1 MRRLGMS
8 IFGPIWRSTAAAVLC
23 LVFGLANGS
32 AGAEERWEHI
42 GDMEATASKPPG
54 QLSLN
59 LDSLRRRAGHYE
71 IWERIV
77 YVDDPLWRPKPGVE
91 LPAEHRTLWAVR
103 CRAGE
108 LAKITEGDAGS
119 LEPRAEQLRFYSP
132 LPYSAGGAVIEIVCR
147 EARRLAAAKKAAPAD
162 GAGQEP
168 AGEKAPPAR
177 GLEQP
182 PSISDLDN
190 LDDDVD

>member
-1 MRRLGMS
+1 MGGPGLLTFGQIRRL
-8 IFGPIWRSTAAAVLC
+8 TAAA
-23 LVFGLANGS
+23 LVGLGLLTAS

-42 GDMEATASKPPG
+42 GDLEPTASKPPG

-71 IWERIV
+71 IWERTV
-77 YVDDPLWRPKPGVE
+77 FLPDPRWRPEAGSEPPGE
-91 LPAEHRTLWAVR
+91 QRTLWAVR

-108 LAKITEGDAGS
+108 LAKITEGEAGS
-119 LEPRAEQLRFYSP
+119 LEPRAERLRFYSP
-132 LPYSAGGAVIEIVCR
+132 LPYSAGGAVIEIACR
-147 EARRLAAAKKAAPAD
+147 EARRLAAEKKPALEAD
-162 GAGQEP
+162 ELVGD
-168 AGEKAPPAR
+168 KPPVSR

-190 LDDDVD
+190 LDDDVE

>member
-1 MRRLGMS
+1 MGGPRMS
-8 IFGPIWRSTAAAVLC
+8 IFGQIRRLTARAALS
-23 LVFGLANGS
+23 LGLGLLAGS

-42 GDMEATASKPPG
+42 GDLEATASKPQG
-54 QLSLN
+54 ALSLN

-77 YVDDPLWRPKPGVE
+77 YAADPYPRRRPDAADEPPG
-91 LPAEHRTLWAVR
+91 EHRTLWAVR

-132 LPYSAGGAVIEIVCR
+132 LPYSAGGAVIEITCR
-147 EARRLAAAKKAAPAD
+147 EARRLAAEKKQAPSDEAV
-162 GAGQEP
+162 
-168 AGEKAPPAR
+168 GEKPPVAR

-190 LDDDVD
+190 LDDDVE

>member
-1 MRRLGMS
+1 MGGLGAS
-8 IFGPIWRSTAAAVLC
+8 VFGRIRRSTAAAALC
-23 LVFGLANGS
+23 LGLGLAAMPAS
-32 AGAEERWEHI
+32 AAERWEHI
-42 GDMEATASKPPG
+42 GDLEATVSKPPG

-77 YVDDPLWRPKPGVE
+77 YVTDPLWRPKDGAEP
-91 LPAEHRTLWAVR
+91 PAEHRTLWAVR

-108 LAKITEGDAGS
+108 LARITEGDASS
-119 LEPRAEQLRFYSP
+119 LEPRAETLRFYSP
-132 LPYSAGGAVIEIVCR
+132 IPYSAGAAVIEIACR
-147 EARRLAAAKKAAPAD
+147 EARRLAAEKKPAAAD
-162 GAGQEP
+162 EP
-168 AGEKAPPAR
+168 VGDKPPVAR

-190 LDDDVD
+190 LDDDVE